1 VIRADLLTRLKNCD
15 LGGPLHIL
23 VVPAKLHFMEAE
35 ALRVLAAA
43 PEDAFMGAD

>member
-1 VIRADLLTRLKNCD
+1 LADWLPRLAECD

-35 ALRVLAAA
+35 GLVALAGA
-43 PEDAFMGAD
+43 PKEIQETAEP